1 MLCCII
7 SAVHPQ
13 PRASIS
19 YGERSHNFIVA
30 HDAHTLQIGHA
41 LRLALEYGMHT
52 EMHGICLDV
61 DFVQRSRLVWWT
73 VYVLE
78 RRMSS
83 LLGVPMGIS
92 EESISAS
99 FPSASTLGQ
108 SSIVLEMQ
116 VMLCQILAKVDLSKF
131 LPPL

>member
-1 MLCCII
+1 M
-7 SAVHPQ
+7 
-13 PRASIS
+13 
-19 YGERSHNFIVA
+19 YTG
-30 HDAHTLQIGHA
+30 
-41 LRLALEYGMHT
+41 
-52 EMHGICLDV
+52 MHGIRLDETYV
-61 DFVQRSRLVWWT
+61 RRCSLMWWT

-99 FPSASTLGQ
+99 FPST
-108 SSIVLEMQ
+108 SSNVHGSNVLEMQ

-131 LPPL
+131 SLALSDGFAKKWQLCMAVKANLTVAI

>member
-1 MLCCII
+1 
-7 SAVHPQ
+7 
-13 PRASIS
+13 
-19 YGERSHNFIVA
+19 
-30 HDAHTLQIGHA
+30 
-41 LRLALEYGMHT
+41 MHT